1 MEIIAATR
9 RPLDVIS
16 QCAGICYGKFDVS
29 HKRVANC
36 YNAQHM
42 SVFEHASATFRI
54 EGISRACLAQLTRH
68 RLASYS
74 VESQRYCCVDV
85 NGDDWYVMPESFP
98 RIERIKFN
106 VAMEEIAMDYEAL
119 LDSGVKP
126 EDARY
131 LLPNATK
138 TNLAMTM
145 NVRELFSFL
154 DLRQDSHAQ
163 WEIREMADAMEHALK
178 ERSGQWRKLMEMRG
192 GAE

>member
-1 MEIIAATR
+1 MNVEIIAATR

-16 QCAGICYGKFDVS
+16 QCAGICYGKNDVKHS
-29 HKRVANC
+29 RVANC

-42 SVFEHASATFRI
+42 SVLEHASATFRI

-74 VESQRYCCVDV
+74 VESQRYCRVDT
-85 NGDDWYVMPESFP
+85 NGDDWYVMPPSIDAVGFE
-98 RIERIKFN
+98 N
-106 VAMEEIAMDYEAL
+106 VMEHCAKAYSDAVTFF
-119 LDSGVKP
+119 VKP

-131 LLPNATK
+131 MLPNATK
-138 TNLAMTM
+138 TNLAVTM

-154 DLRQDSHAQ
+154 DLRQDKHAQ
-163 WEIREMADAMEHALK
+163 WEIREMADAMEKALK